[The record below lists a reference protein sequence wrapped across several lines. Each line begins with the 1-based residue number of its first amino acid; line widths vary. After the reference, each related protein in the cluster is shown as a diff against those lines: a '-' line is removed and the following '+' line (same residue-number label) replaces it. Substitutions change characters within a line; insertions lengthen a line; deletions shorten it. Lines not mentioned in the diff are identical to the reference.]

1 MWALNT
7 PLLRFLVQSLYLIE
21 KCLYETP
28 LDFGTICV
36 IKKRN
41 KHPWR
46 IVIFSKVGR
55 WGLQFTKCNTRPW
68 VFHTFLILYKWSQI
82 AQSITYVLSPWLYTS
97 VMRRINK
104 FQLHSISCKWCYK
117 QHLRQ
122 SHPQFFLAIL
132 KWHKIY
138 ENLVETNMMLQKIA
152 PILPIAILLKS

>member
-1 MWALNT
+1 MGRLWILV
-7 PLLRFLVQSLYLIE
+7 PFVLLKNVISTHGGLLFLV
-21 KCLYETP
+21 K
-28 LDFGTICV
+28 LDAEVC
-36 IKKRN
+36 N
-41 KHPWR
+41 
-46 IVIFSKVGR
+46 
-55 WGLQFTKCNTRPW
+55 FTKCNTRPW